1 MITPGHAEWV
11 LLSAIYHHV
20 LAQSPSP
27 EAAKIAISTAWI
39 NGQLQLRSE
48 VREHKAIAHL
58 VLHRGEKPPE
68 SRPEIILGQPILPS
82 DIFSH
87 WDWARSCA
95 RRRDPTTKSLFEYL
109 NIVGHRDDV
118 LQLWPEPDETPAVGT
133 NSSPTEPI
141 PSAATEPG
149 QAGGIG
155 ALDHVAE
162 TVDQRPEPQA
172 TESGPQLPA
181 SRPRQK
187 YQETKRD
194 ITKKVVDELYPQG
207 VPSTVLNGDLYH
219 EVGDEMQRRGIKFVP
234 KPDTI
239 LRAAGRR
246 KPSLPPIAS
255 RSFFQLFP

>member
-1 MITPGHAEWV
+1 VITPANAEWV

-27 EAAKIAISTAWI
+27 EAAKIAISTARE
-39 NGQLQLRSE
+39 NGQLQLRAE
-48 VREHKAIAHL
+48 VREHKAMPHL
-58 VLHRGEKPPE
+58 RLDRGEKPPE
-68 SRPEIILGQPILPS
+68 SRPEIILEQPILPS

-95 RRRDPTTKSLFEYL
+95 QRSDPTTKSLFEYL

-118 LQLWPEPDETPAVGT
+118 LQLWPEPGETTAVGT
-133 NSSPTEPI
+133 NSSPAEPI

-162 TVDQRPEPQA
+162 IVDQRPEPQA
-172 TESGPQLPA
+172 TESGLQLPA
-181 SRPRQK
+181 SVKKRPQS
-187 YQETKRD
+187 KRAIIEGVLRD
-194 ITKKVVDELYPQG
+194 LFPQG
-207 VPSTVLNGDLYH
+207 VPDTVLHKELFIQ
-219 EVGDEMQRRGIKFVP
+219 VAKEMEKRRVLFEP
-234 KPDTI
+234 KLDTI

-246 KPSLPPIAS
+246 K
-255 RSFFQLFP
+255 